1 MPRSRRLSTKR
12 HSESNDMDT
21 TTKLEGR
28 KFDGDKPDF
37 SLMPPH
43 AIEMVADVL
52 TVGAKKY
59 DRHNWKKLKD
69 GKDRYFAAS
78 QRHLWALLRDEKHD
92 PETGIHHAA
101 HAIASLM
108 FYIELDYVQT
118 DQTSV

>member
-1 MPRSRRLSTKR
+1 MSFLK
-12 HSESNDMDT
+12 HNDMET